1 MFWSLEETGA
11 SDRAPGSLQSSFAE
25 AATDA
30 SDEAEDLLLPDP
42 LPLPEIPE
50 LPSPIDPDDAPSPT
64 PQPEDGPSDTL
75 VALPL
80 PDDRP
85 LLVGLNPSVSV
96 VGARTRAPR
105 RAPRVDFEETFA
117 KADSRGANARA
128 ADYVRAQLGLGQ
140 GGGRDPFRTLART
153 DLLVVDG
160 SFDKIGRV
168 LAALKLPYIQV
179 TPSALA
185 QPGAP
190 DLDQHKVIFWNCG
203 EPLPARQAQM
213 VARRIRT
220 FVKEGGYLF
229 TTDWGIASVLEEAFP
244 GYVTSSGARAPMQ
257 EMVVRI
263 EPAPGQGR
271 HPLLEGVFQAGSD
284 GRWWL
289 EQASFDLIV
298 RKPQDVTVLIESP
311 DLEQLF
317 GRSPAVAATF
327 AFEKGRVLHVLGHYY
342 QEAGNLAGTISAH
355 RLALNFV
362 LMRLRGDGA
371 PAR

>member
-1 MFWSLEETGA
+1 
-11 SDRAPGSLQSSFAE
+11 
-25 AATDA
+25 
-30 SDEAEDLLLPDP
+30 
-42 LPLPEIPE
+42 
-50 LPSPIDPDDAPSPT
+50 
-64 PQPEDGPSDTL
+64 
-75 VALPL
+75 
-80 PDDRP
+80 
-85 LLVGLNPSVSV
+85 
-96 VGARTRAPR
+96 
-105 RAPRVDFEETFA
+105 
-117 KADSRGANARA
+117 
-128 ADYVRAQLGLGQ
+128 
-140 GGGRDPFRTLART
+140 
-153 DLLVVDG
+153 VDG